1 MRIAHSVQR
10 HTRLLRVSRVI
21 PFNVLTP
28 TRYGTMLTSQNDVY
42 VGGSL
47 LRYGEFSEL
56 EIEFLRPY
64 LQPGAVV
71 LDIGANIGA
80 LTLPF
85 ATLVGPKGAVIA
97 FEPQRLCFQTL
108 CANVA
113 LNSLTNVVTFQR
125 ALGSEMG
132 VLRVPLT
139 DPYQRNNY
147 GGLALS
153 ADANGEHVEV
163 WTIDEMGLP
172 AASLCKIDV
181 EGMECEVLKGARG
194 YIAEHRPV
202 LYLEADRHD
211 RTPELMKLL
220 DELEY
225 TAYRHNPLLYNANN
239 WRGDK
244 ENIFGQIAS
253 LNLLALPS
261 GQQPPEGLEAAT

>member
-1 MRIAHSVQR
+1 M
-10 HTRLLRVSRVI
+10 I

-28 TRYGTMLTSQNDVY
+28 TRYGTMLCNQNCVY
-42 VGGSL
+42 LGGSL

-56 EIEFLRPY
+56 EVDFLRPY

-113 LNSLTNVVTFQR
+113 LNSLTNVVAFQR
-125 ALGSEMG
+125 ALGAEMG

-172 AASLCKIDV
+172 KAGLVKADC
-181 EGMECEVLKGARG
+181 EGMENQVLKGGMG
-194 YIAEHRPV
+194 YIREYKPV
-202 LYLEADRHD
+202 LYLEADRED
-211 RTPELMKLL
+211 KRAELMGLL
-220 DELEY
+220 DELDY
-225 TAYRHNPLLYNANN
+225 NVFPHNPLLYNENN
-239 WRGDK
+239 WRGDPV
-244 ENIFGQIAS
+244 NIFGQIAS
-253 LNLLALPS
+253 LNWLCLPR
-261 GQQPPEGLEAAT
+261 GATPPEGLEQASV

>member
-1 MRIAHSVQR
+1 
-10 HTRLLRVSRVI
+10 VI

-28 TRYGTMLTSQNDVY
+28 TRYGTVLCSNMDVY

-47 LRYGEFSEL
+47 LRYGEFSQL
-56 EIEFLRPY
+56 EVEFLKPY

-71 LDIGANIGA
+71 LDIGANVGA

-172 AASLCKIDV
+172 KAGLCKIDV
-181 EGMECEVLKGARG
+181 EGMETEVLQGARG

-202 LYLEADRHD
+202 LYLEADRHE
-211 RTPELMKLL
+211 RKPELMALL

-225 TAYRHNPLLYNANN
+225 TAYGHNPLLFNPNN

-244 ENIFGQIAS
+244 DNIFGQIAS